1 MQTILD
7 NAATVA
13 QMFDAFKKGEV
24 DKLLSFMHPRV
35 IWTISGAAPI
45 PYARTYR
52 GKQDTASFFPEVA
65 RAVTFTEFEP
75 EKIVNIDDHTVVS
88 IGHLT
93 AIANETGK
101 EMKSDWV
108 MLSEFDEEG
117 MLVRFRDYTDTQTV
131 AKAFQ

>member
-52 GKQDTASFFPEVA
+52 GKQDTATFFP
-65 RAVTFTEFEP
+65 R
-75 EKIVNIDDHTVVS
+75 
-88 IGHLT
+88 L
-93 AIANETGK
+93 
-101 EMKSDWV
+101 
-108 MLSEFDEEG
+108 L
-117 MLVRFRDYTDTQTV
+117 RQ
-131 AKAFQ
+131 